1 MLGCCAC
8 VRLMNSF
15 FSFFLVPIP
24 IADALVTHWDS
35 PGILIGKLAVI
46 AALVALNGFFV
57 ACEFAIVKVRV
68 SQLDT
73 LAEEGN
79 MRARFA
85 KYVRGHLDAYLS
97 ATQLGITLASLAL
110 GWIGEQFLVNILE
123 PFFALAQI
131 HSHAFVT
138 SVSVALAFIGITF
151 LHIVFGELGPKY
163 TAIANPLS
171 VVLRL
176 IRPLGAFY
184 VLFKPAIWLLHK
196 SSNFLLQTVLRRQP
210 VPSTELAHSE
220 EELRLILEQSEKSE
234 EVSALGRSLLM
245 NVLDLR
251 DRVVRDIMTP
261 RGEIV
266 YLDLED
272 EFETNLKKAI
282 ESRHTRFP
290 LCRENLDH
298 TVGLVHIKELLPLVR
313 EPKPDLLQIKRELIP
328 LPEMMP
334 LEKLLKLFLTKRA
347 HLAMVVDEFGGTV
360 GMVTLENVLE
370 ELVGDIQDEF
380 DSEKEKFRK
389 INENEFVVD
398 GALGLYELND
408 LVKLDLESADVS
420 TIGGYVTHLLG
431 HLPKTGEQVK
441 IDDYLVTVSQADNR
455 RVKQL
460 HFKKLSDAAAT
471 MTSSRNP

>member
-1 MLGCCAC
+1 
-8 VRLMNSF
+8 MNSF
-15 FSFFLVPIP
+15 VFLATLPF
-24 IADALVTHWDS
+24 ADALVTHWDS

-57 ACEFAIVKVRV
+57 ACEFAIVKVRA

-123 PFFALAQI
+123 PFFALARI
-131 HSHAFVT
+131 HSHVFAT

-171 VVLRL
+171 VSLRL
-176 IRPLGAFY
+176 VRPLGAFY

-210 VPSTELAHSE
+210 VPSTELVHSE
-220 EELRLILEQSEKSE
+220 EELRLILEQSEKSQ
-234 EVSALGRSLLM
+234 EVSPLGRSLLM

-266 YLDLED
+266 YL
-272 EFETNLKKAI
+272 
-282 ESRHTRFP
+282 
-290 LCRENLDH
+290 
-298 TVGLVHIKELLPLVR
+298 
-313 EPKPDLLQIKRELIP
+313 
-328 LPEMMP
+328 
-334 LEKLLKLFLTKRA
+334 
-347 HLAMVVDEFGGTV
+347 
-360 GMVTLENVLE
+360 
-370 ELVGDIQDEF
+370 
-380 DSEKEKFRK
+380 
-389 INENEFVVD
+389 
-398 GALGLYELND
+398 
-408 LVKLDLESADVS
+408 
-420 TIGGYVTHLLG
+420 HLLT
-431 HLPKTGEQVK
+431 LLRQMSE
-441 IDDYLVTVSQADNR
+441 
-455 RVKQL
+455 
-460 HFKKLSDAAAT
+460 
-471 MTSSRNP
+471 

>member
-1 MLGCCAC
+1 
-8 VRLMNSF
+8 MNFSIF
-15 FSFFLVPIP
+15 FFAITPVAESISE
-24 IADALVTHWDS
+24 HWDL
-35 PGILIGKLAVI
+35 PGVLIGKLAVI

-57 ACEFAIVKVRV
+57 ACEFSIVKVRA

-131 HSHAFVT
+131 HSHAFAT
-138 SVSVALAFIGITF
+138 SVSVALAFMGITF

-171 VVLRL
+171 ISLRL
-176 IRPLGAFY
+176 VRPLGAFY

-210 VPSTELAHSE
+210 VPATELAHTE
-220 EELRLILEQSEKSE
+220 EELRLILEQSEKSK
-234 EVSALGRSLLM
+234 EVSPLGRSLLM

-266 YLDLED
+266 YLNLED
-272 EFETNLKKAI
+272 DFETNVKKAI

-290 LCRENLDH
+290 LCRENLDNAI
-298 TVGLVHIKELLPLVR
+298 GLIHIKELLPMMR
-313 EPKPDLLQIKRELIP
+313 DPQPALLKIKRDLIP
-328 LPEMMP
+328 VPEMM
-334 LEKLLKLFLTKRA
+334 
-347 HLAMVVDEFGGTV
+347 
-360 GMVTLENVLE
+360 
-370 ELVGDIQDEF
+370 Q
-380 DSEKEKFRK
+380 
-389 INENEFVVD
+389 
-398 GALGLYELND
+398 
-408 LVKLDLESADVS
+408 LVK
-420 TIGGYVTHLLG
+420 
-431 HLPKTGEQVK
+431 
-441 IDDYLVTVSQADNR
+441 
-455 RVKQL
+455 
-460 HFKKLSDAAAT
+460 
-471 MTSSRNP
+471 